1 MLAKIY
7 NWLITLFYFYLTY
20 RGFLQT
26 MYFVIVSFSDIVDSL
41 PTLFRCPRWSHYCFT
56 IRHYLLTS
64 LVLPLTLY
72 IFAVFWTFFLYDRE
86 AIYPE
91 LFDRFI
97 PPWLNHAMHSFPVP
111 IVIVHLII
119 CPNHNPSRKSA
130 LVGLTLLFVVYGVIF
145 WQSVMRGNWV
155 YLLFNHLNPSQRML
169 LLSVSY
175 PLNIFFLILSRW
187 LNSLVKVESATHD
200 YVAELRVAPRDAAGC
215 RFSFASVGEAAMRA
229 AFLRMTSNAV
239 GGDGFKLKYSSKE
252 EKAK

>member
-1 MLAKIY
+1 KIY

-20 RGFLQT
+20 RGVLLIFLECDENKYKNIIFQYGFENKHKYLSIWVSFLQT

-97 PPWLNHAMHSFPVP
+97 PPWLNHAMHSLPVP

-187 LNSLVKVESATHD
+187 LNSLAK
-200 YVAELRVAPRDAAGC
+200 
-215 RFSFASVGEAAMRA
+215 
-229 AFLRMTSNAV
+229 
-239 GGDGFKLKYSSKE
+239 GFKLKYSSKE